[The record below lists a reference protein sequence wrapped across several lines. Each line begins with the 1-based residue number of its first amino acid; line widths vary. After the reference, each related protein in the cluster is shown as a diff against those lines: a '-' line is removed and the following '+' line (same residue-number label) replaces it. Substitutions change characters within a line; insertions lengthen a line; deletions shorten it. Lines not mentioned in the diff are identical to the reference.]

1 MINQVFRLV
10 SERQFEETN
19 IEEKLTPETVVVRP
33 TYLSI
38 CAADQRYYTGSRGKE
53 VLSRKLPM
61 ALIHEGVGEVVYDAE
76 GEFPVGTKVVMIP
89 NTPFEENDVI
99 AENYLRTSKFRSSG
113 YDGLMQENVYM
124 RRDRVVPLPEGM
136 DLEVAAYSELIS
148 VAYHAISRFQNK
160 GNRNRESFG
169 VWGDGNLGFITCLLL
184 KTIYPESKVYIFGKT
199 QYKLDFF
206 SFVDEAFLID
216 EIPADLVIDNAFECA
231 GGKGS
236 EHAVEQIIDL
246 IVPEGTVALLG
257 VSEMPIEFNSRMVLE
272 KGLTVFG
279 SSRSGRVDFENT
291 VKFLS
296 ENEGAV
302 EYLSNLI
309 GLRKVVRNL
318 QDITEAFEDDLRNPF
333 GKTVMEWRV

>member
-184 KTIYPESKVYIFGKT
+184 KTIYPKSKVYIFGKT

-216 EIPADLVIDNAFECA
+216 EIPTDLVIDNAFECA
-231 GGKGS
+231 GGRGS